1 LNPVQIA
8 QNELLN
14 GKNAIIGHVAIAS
27 PRIAVMK
34 ENSCTPKRSSR
45 NNSKLN
51 YKEEDD
57 YEEFD
62 KKPQRK
68 KFKK

>member
-1 LNPVQIA
+1 
-8 QNELLN
+8 LN
-14 GKNAIIGHVAIAS
+14 GRNTKNEVIIGHVAIAS
-27 PRIAVMK
+27 PRIAILK
-34 ENSCTPKRSSR
+34 ENSDSCSPKRSSR

-51 YKEEDD
+51 YTEDD
-57 YEEFD
+57 EYEEFD